1 MCWSFDRLYGAKE
14 LHMLILLVVDSP
26 KEWPLHIPNVTVL
39 GANAYLTDPKF
50 ADCRNVRVFNLCRSY
65 RYQSRGYYVSLLA
78 AARGHKPIPSVTTV
92 QDMKLQTMIRMVSE
106 DIDELIQKSLAT
118 IQSRKFTMSIYF
130 GHNLAKKHDRISVQ
144 LFNLFQAPLI
154 RAHFARANGNRW
166 QLQNIAP
173 IAVKDIP
180 AGHRPFVVRAAMQYF
195 KGRRF
200 GTRKRKAARYSM
212 AILHDPKAQEPPSD
226 EKALSRFARAAE
238 SLGIEVEFVTKD
250 DFSRLVEFDALF
262 IRDTTFVNH
271 YTYRF
276 SRRAAAEGLVVIDD
290 PESILKC
297 TNKVYLAE
305 LLDRYDVPAPRTV
318 ILHDDNLEEIASGAL
333 GFPCVL
339 KQPDSAFSLGVEKVD
354 DRESLLESGRK
365 LLARSELVVAQE
377 YVPTEFDWR
386 IGIFDRKP
394 LYACR
399 YYMARKHWQIIRRD
413 ADRQMEGA
421 VDALPVELAPVQAVR
436 TALRAANLIGDGLY
450 GVDIKQVGRTF
461 YVIEVND
468 NPSIEAGYEDAVL
481 KHTLYE
487 RIMEGFLRRLE
498 EQRTNRIRS

>member
-1 MCWSFDRLYGAKE
+1 MQ
-14 LHMLILLVVDSP
+14 ILLVVDKP
-26 KEWPLHIPNVTVL
+26 KEWPLHIPNVAVL
-39 GANAYLTDPKF
+39 SANEYLTDPQY
-50 ADCRNVRVFNLCRSY
+50 ADRRNVRVFNLCRSY

-78 AARGHKPIPSVTTV
+78 AARGHKPIPSVATV

-106 DIDELIQKSLAT
+106 DLDDLIQRSLAT
-118 IQSRKFTMSIYF
+118 IQSRKFTLSIYF
-130 GHNLAKKHDRISVQ
+130 GHNLAKKYDRISVQ

-154 RAHFARANGNRW
+154 RAYFTRADGKRW

-180 AGHRPFVVRAAMQYF
+180 AGHRPFVVRAATHYF

-200 GTRKRKAARYSM
+200 GARKRKAARYNM
-212 AILHDPKAQEPPSD
+212 AILHDPKAQVPPSD
-226 EKALSRFARAAE
+226 EKALARFERAAE
-238 SLGIEVEFVTKD
+238 SLGMEVEFVTKD

-305 LLDRYDVPAPRTV
+305 LLDRHDVPAPRTV
-318 ILHDDNLEEIASGAL
+318 ILHDDNLEELAAGAL
-333 GFPCVL
+333 GFPCIL

-354 DRESLLESGRK
+354 DCESLLELGRK
-365 LLARSELVVAQE
+365 LLAKSELVVAQE
-377 YVPTEFDWR
+377 YVPTAFDWR

-399 YYMARKHWQIIRRD
+399 YYMARKHWQIIRRE
-413 ADRQMEGA
+413 AGEAMEGA
-421 VDALPVELAPVQAVR
+421 VDTMPVELAPVQAVR

-450 GVDIKQVGRTF
+450 GVDIKQVGRAF

-468 NPSIEAGYEDAVL
+468 NPSIEAGYEDAIL

-487 RIMEGFLRRLE
+487 RIMEGFLRRLA
-498 EQRTNRIRS
+498 EQRTNRIRL

>member
-1 MCWSFDRLYGAKE
+1 
-14 LHMLILLVVDSP
+14 MLILLVVDNP
-26 KEWPLHIPNVTVL
+26 KEWPLHIPHVTVL
-39 GANAYLTDPKF
+39 GATTYLTDPHY
-50 ADCRNVRVFNLCRSY
+50 ADRRDLRVFNLCRSY

-92 QDMKLQTMIRMVSE
+92 QDMKLQTMIRMVS
-106 DIDELIQKSLAT
+106 DDLDDLTQKSLAK
-118 IQSRKFTMSIYF
+118 IQSRKFTLSIYF
-130 GHNLAKKHDRISVQ
+130 GHNLAEKYDRISVQ
-144 LFNLFQAPLI
+144 LFNLFQAPLL
-154 RAHFARANGNRW
+154 RAYFTRSDGKKW

-180 AGHRPFVVRAAMQYF
+180 ASHRPFVVRAATNYF

-200 GTRKRKAARYSM
+200 GTRKRKAPRYNM
-212 AILHDPKAQEPPSD
+212 AILHDPKSQEPPSNG
-226 EKALSRFARAAE
+226 KALSRFEKAAE
-238 SLGIEVEFVTKD
+238 GLGIGVEFITKD
-250 DFSRLVEFDALF
+250 DFSRVVEFDALF
-262 IRDTTFVNH
+262 IRETTSVNH

-276 SRRAAAEGLVVIDD
+276 ARRATAEGLVVIDD

-305 LLDRYDVPAPRTV
+305 LLDRHDIPAPRTV
-318 ILHDDNLEEIASGAL
+318 ILHDDNLEEVASGSL

-339 KQPDSAFSLGVEKVD
+339 KQPDSAFSLGVVKAD
-354 DRESLLESGRK
+354 DRESLLEKGRL

-377 YVPTEFDWR
+377 FLPTEFDWR

-399 YYMARKHWQIIRRD
+399 YFMARKHWQIVRRD
-413 ADRQMEGA
+413 EGKQTDGA
-421 VDALPVELAPVQAVR
+421 VDTMPVELAPAQAVR

-450 GVDIKQVGRTF
+450 GVDVKQVGRAF

-468 NPSIEAGYEDAVL
+468 NPSIDSGYEDVVL
-481 KHTLYE
+481 KDTLYE
-487 RIMEGFLRRLE
+487 RIMEGFLRRM
-498 EQRTNRIRS
+498 EQQKADRGRS